1 MAVAIGALAAAVQ
14 GTVAEG
20 WTGMMDNNSSS
31 SSSSSS
37 TGANSTSS
45 STGDAGGGHPS
56 HPGESEEFIAGSTF
70 VAAMVLIL
78 CMMLSHVVKK

>member
-1 MAVAIGALAAAVQ
+1 MAVAVGALAVAVQ
-14 GTVAEG
+14 DAVAAG
-20 WTGMMDNNSSS
+20 WTDMMDNNS

-37 TGANSTSS
+37 TGANSTSSS